1 MFRAILYWCALFF
14 SGFITLS
21 TFVIL
26 ATTVGMDPAHS
37 TTPEVQIQLADIMLI
52 FPLFLTSLATLS
64 TILLGWRVD
73 RRQVKELDLKT
84 KELELK
90 NKELELK
97 LASAQVPNI
106 QPPTQ
111 QFPNF

>member
-21 TFVIL
+21 TFIIL

-37 TTPEVQIQLADIMLI
+37 STPEVQIQLADIMLI
-52 FPLFLTSLATLS
+52 FPLFLTSLATFS
-64 TILLGWRVD
+64 TILLGWRLD
-73 RRQVKELDLKT
+73 RRQAR
-84 KELELK
+84 ELELKVKDLEIK

-97 LASAQVPNI
+97 IATAQVSNTHLPI
-106 QPPTQ
+106 
-111 QFPNF
+111 